1 MSANFEMAE
10 ETFLV
15 SLSTMS
21 TLYSSLRADIITAV
35 KARDSVT
42 STALR
47 TADAGVQRASMDTG
61 AEIDDALVL
70 AIMRKAV
77 KNMVDANKEFSK
89 AGREDLVDTNKI
101 EIAILEKYLPAQ
113 IAGDQLAA
121 IVDEAVA
128 QSGAESK
135 REMGKVMGI
144 LKSRKDAELIDFGAV
159 SRLLQ
164 TKLN

>member
-1 MSANFEMAE
+1 VSANFEMAE

-15 SLSTMS
+15 SLLTMS

>member
-1 MSANFEMAE
+1 MAANTVLF
-10 ETFLV
+10 
-15 SLSTMS
+15 SLPSMS

-47 TADAGVQRASMDTG
+47 TADAAVQRAAMDTNV
-61 AEIDDALVL
+61 EIDDALVL
-70 AIMRKAV
+70 ATMRKAV

-89 AGREDLVDTNKI
+89 AGREDLVEANKI

-113 IAGDQLAA
+113 IKGDQLVA
-121 IVDEAVA
+121 IVEAALA

-144 LKSRKDAELIDFGAV
+144 LKSRQDAELIDFGAV

-164 TKLN
+164 TKLS